1 MKKKYNYLSITLAIV
16 LVNTI
21 VIPVKA
27 IENMIDSSV
36 EVENIVHENENLE
49 TNPNYEIL
57 TENNINIS
65 PSSSDIKIEQNQDF
79 NIENFEYF
87 QMEEI
92 EIITHK
98 QDEEN
103 TEVIENEDE
112 TIVDNEDSEIIEEE
126 KNTEIIENEDEIII
140 NNEDSEN
147 SEIESLSEIENE
159 DEENQLSPEELAR
172 IEKMQEADE
181 LYLSGNINEAEAIY
195 RSLKEPFAIEEENP
209 DFQRLEAYSDP
220 ELLPP
225 AGGVYWRISGEGIEQ
240 DLESKIFVPLEFLV
254 TQFPEFIPG
263 HLRYAEALQEYERLD
278 EAVKVLDQAVILYPN
293 EPDLIYAKIEVD
305 NEAEKW
311 LEASLVARRFSL
323 FNPDHPLAEEFLL
336 LAEENLEKYQDHLRS
351 EITGNAIAN
360 FFTGALGFLLTG
372 NIFGPLSALE
382 TTMLLLQGETGVG
395 EEISA
400 QVKDQLPLLED
411 EEVNTYINEIGQ
423 KLAQVAG
430 RDDFEYEFSV
440 IMDDNL
446 NAFAL
451 PGGKIF
457 VNIGAIM
464 ETESEA
470 ELAGLLA
477 HEIAHAVL
485 SHGFQLVTE
494 GNLTA
499 NLFGNIPYVG
509 GIATNLIVLNYSRT
523 MEEEAD
529 IFGTRMLAASG
540 YAADG
545 VRNLMAILASDERP
559 SPPAWLSTHPDTNE
573 RVNYLET
580 FIIENGFN
588 RYAYEGI
595 TRHQYIQEKVNQ
607 RWEEYLESDEYKER
621 ELNNRRRRRR

>member
-1 MKKKYNYLSITLAIV
+1 
-16 LVNTI
+16 
-21 VIPVKA
+21 
-27 IENMIDSSV
+27 
-36 EVENIVHENENLE
+36 
-49 TNPNYEIL
+49 
-57 TENNINIS
+57 
-65 PSSSDIKIEQNQDF
+65 
-79 NIENFEYF
+79 
-87 QMEEI
+87 
-92 EIITHK
+92 
-98 QDEEN
+98 
-103 TEVIENEDE
+103 
-112 TIVDNEDSEIIEEE
+112 
-126 KNTEIIENEDEIII
+126 
-140 NNEDSEN
+140 
-147 SEIESLSEIENE
+147 
-159 DEENQLSPEELAR
+159 
-172 IEKMQEADE
+172 
-181 LYLSGNINEAEAIY
+181 
-195 RSLKEPFAIEEENP
+195 
-209 DFQRLEAYSDP
+209 
-220 ELLPP
+220 
-225 AGGVYWRISGEGIEQ
+225 
-240 DLESKIFVPLEFLV
+240 
-254 TQFPEFIPG
+254 
-263 HLRYAEALQEYERLD
+263 
-278 EAVKVLDQAVILYPN
+278 
-293 EPDLIYAKIEVD
+293 
-305 NEAEKW
+305 
-311 LEASLVARRFSL
+311 
-323 FNPDHPLAEEFLL
+323 
-336 LAEENLEKYQDHLRS
+336 
-351 EITGNAIAN
+351 
-360 FFTGALGFLLTG
+360 
-372 NIFGPLSALE
+372 
-382 TTMLLLQGETGVG
+382 
-395 EEISA
+395 
-400 QVKDQLPLLED
+400 
-411 EEVNTYINEIGQ
+411 
-423 KLAQVAG
+423 
-430 RDDFEYEFSV
+430 
-440 IMDDNL
+440 MDDNL